1 MVLHDHAGGDEPHHQ
16 PTIDRNARLGRN
28 LFFVYLAF
36 YLGYVLLTSTSPD
49 TMRATAIGGVNVAI
63 TYGFAL
69 ILLAL
74 VLALVYSWLC
84 RNQAAEEQ
92 TK

>member
-1 MVLHDHAGGDEPHHQ
+1 MVLHEHAGSDEPHHQ

-28 LFFVYLAF
+28 LFFVYLLC
-36 YLGYVLLTSTSPD
+36 YVGYVVLATTSPEA
-49 TMRATAIGGVNVAI
+49 MRFITFGGVNVAI
-63 TYGFAL
+63 AYGFAL
-69 ILLAL
+69 IVLAL
-74 VLALVYSWLC
+74 VLALIYSWMC

>member
-1 MVLHDHAGGDEPHHQ
+1 MVLHEHAGSDEPHHQ

-28 LFFVYLAF
+28 LFFVYLLC
-36 YLGYVLLTSTSPD
+36 YVGYMLLATLSPD
-49 TMRATAIGGVNVAI
+49 TMRATALGGVNVAI
-63 TYGFAL
+63 VYGFSL

-74 VLALVYSWLC
+74 VLALVYSWMC

-92 TK
+92 SK